1 MSVSF
6 ESVSGSKLVELTAAN
21 WDPWRD
27 FHFWG
32 GLCCR
37 ENLAWKSD
45 SRRGTCSRHCSGPPC
60 LTGPEPDP
68 MGSNAN
74 KRTHS
79 KARAHTHTRAPPAC
93 PSVCCTAGN
102 GQTWTFNG
110 DLEPP
115 NTLEVLWAPSWV
127 LHISGLHP
135 VTVLQSH
142 HL

>member
-32 GLCCR
+32 SLCCR

-45 SRRGTCSRHCSGPPC
+45 SRRGTCSRDCSGPPC

-68 MGSNAN
+68 MGCNAN

-79 KARAHTHTRAPPAC
+79 KARAQCTHTHIPELPQPAP
-93 PSVCCTAGN
+93 VCAVLLEMVRLGHSMVIWSHPLLWESSGHPLGSCTFLG
-102 GQTWTFNG
+102 F
-110 DLEPP
+110 
-115 NTLEVLWAPSWV
+115 TL
-127 LHISGLHP
+127 
-135 VTVLQSH
+135 
-142 HL
+142 